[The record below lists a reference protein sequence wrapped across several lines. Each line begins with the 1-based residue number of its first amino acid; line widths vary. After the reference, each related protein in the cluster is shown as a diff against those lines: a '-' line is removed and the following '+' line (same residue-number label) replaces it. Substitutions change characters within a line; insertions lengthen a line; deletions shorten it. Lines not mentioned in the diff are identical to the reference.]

1 MKAMILERF
10 GGTERFAVATV
21 PAPVPK
27 RGEVLVTI
35 KAAGVNPIDVKTR
48 RGGGIA
54 DSLRRQRPMI
64 LGWDLSGVV
73 SKTGEGVEEF
83 RIGDPVFGTVN
94 FPGPGCAYAE
104 FAAVP
109 AEHLAL
115 KPLNVSHEEAAA
127 AAQSPLTAWQ
137 ALVETG
143 RIGSGARVLI
153 HGGAGGVGHHAV
165 QIAKTLGCYVI
176 STAAGRDAGF
186 VRNLGA
192 DEVIDFNTERF
203 EERAKEIDFVLD
215 TVGGENFVRSLHV
228 LRPDGMIVLL
238 PSDRKAEADEAAVAY
253 GVGNYRHILMHSSGE
268 GMRRIADLLA
278 GGRLRVHVDSV
289 FPFGE
294 IARAHERLEG
304 GGVFLFGVLLLGAEI
319 AAFQQLFPDGVDLL
333 DVPGLLQG
341 QLDALH
347 ILQLLL
353 PLDDLL
359 LQGLLGVVLLGNGED
374 RVHPHDDQDDDP
386 VQPVLS
392 PAGPQ
397 GQDRRRQ
404 QHQNHGVL

>member
-165 QIAKTLGCYVI
+165 QI
-176 STAAGRDAGF
+176 
-186 VRNLGA
+186 
-192 DEVIDFNTERF
+192 DFNTERF

-304 GGVFLFGVLLLGAEI
+304 GGVRGK
-319 AAFQQLFPDGVDLL
+319 
-333 DVPGLLQG
+333 
-341 QLDALH
+341 
-347 ILQLLL
+347 
-353 PLDDLL
+353 
-359 LQGLLGVVLLGNGED
+359 VVVAME
-374 RVHPHDDQDDDP
+374 
-386 VQPVLS
+386 
-392 PAGPQ
+392 
-397 GQDRRRQ
+397 
-404 QHQNHGVL
+404 

>member
-1 MKAMILERF
+1 MILERF
-10 GGTERFAVATV
+10 GGTGRFAVATV

-143 RIGSGARVLI
+143 RIGAGARVLI
-153 HGGAGGVGHHAV
+153 HG
-165 QIAKTLGCYVI
+165 
-176 STAAGRDAGF
+176 
-186 VRNLGA
+186 
-192 DEVIDFNTERF
+192 
-203 EERAKEIDFVLD
+203 
-215 TVGGENFVRSLHV
+215 
-228 LRPDGMIVLL
+228 GMIVLL

-304 GGVFLFGVLLLGAEI
+304 GGVRGK
-319 AAFQQLFPDGVDLL
+319 
-333 DVPGLLQG
+333 
-341 QLDALH
+341 
-347 ILQLLL
+347 
-353 PLDDLL
+353 
-359 LQGLLGVVLLGNGED
+359 VVVAME
-374 RVHPHDDQDDDP
+374 
-386 VQPVLS
+386 
-392 PAGPQ
+392 
-397 GQDRRRQ
+397 
-404 QHQNHGVL
+404 

>member
-1 MKAMILERF
+1 MILERF

-73 SKTGEGVEEF
+73 SKTGRASRSSASAILSSE
-83 RIGDPVFGTVN
+83 RSISPA
-94 FPGPGCAYAE
+94 GCAYAE

-143 RIGSGARVLI
+143 RIGAGARVLI

-238 PSDRKAEADEAAVAY
+238 PSDRKAEADEAAVGRTA
-253 GVGNYRHILMHSSGE
+253 SGIT
-268 GMRRIADLLA
+268 GT
-278 GGRLRVHVDSV
+278 S
-289 FPFGE
+289 
-294 IARAHERLEG
+294 
-304 GGVFLFGVLLLGAEI
+304 
-319 AAFQQLFPDGVDLL
+319 
-333 DVPGLLQG
+333 
-341 QLDALH
+341 
-347 ILQLLL
+347 
-353 PLDDLL
+353 
-359 LQGLLGVVLLGNGED
+359 
-374 RVHPHDDQDDDP
+374 
-386 VQPVLS
+386 
-392 PAGPQ
+392 
-397 GQDRRRQ
+397 
-404 QHQNHGVL
+404 

>member
-1 MKAMILERF
+1 MILERF

-143 RIGSGARVLI
+143 RIGAGARVLI

-238 PSDRKAEADEAAVAY
+238 PSDRKAEADEA
-253 GVGNYRHILMHSSGE
+253 
-268 GMRRIADLLA
+268 
-278 GGRLRVHVDSV
+278 
-289 FPFGE
+289 P
-294 IARAHERLEG
+294 
-304 GGVFLFGVLLLGAEI
+304 
-319 AAFQQLFPDGVDLL
+319 
-333 DVPGLLQG
+333 
-341 QLDALH
+341 
-347 ILQLLL
+347 
-353 PLDDLL
+353 
-359 LQGLLGVVLLGNGED
+359 
-374 RVHPHDDQDDDP
+374 
-386 VQPVLS
+386 
-392 PAGPQ
+392 
-397 GQDRRRQ
+397 
-404 QHQNHGVL
+404 

>member
-1 MKAMILERF
+1 MILERF

-94 FPGPGCAYAE
+94 FPGLGCAYAE

-137 ALVETG
+137 ALV
-143 RIGSGARVLI
+143 
-153 HGGAGGVGHHAV
+153 
-165 QIAKTLGCYVI
+165 
-176 STAAGRDAGF
+176 
-186 VRNLGA
+186 
-192 DEVIDFNTERF
+192 
-203 EERAKEIDFVLD
+203 
-215 TVGGENFVRSLHV
+215 
-228 LRPDGMIVLL
+228 
-238 PSDRKAEADEAAVAY
+238 
-253 GVGNYRHILMHSSGE
+253 
-268 GMRRIADLLA
+268 
-278 GGRLRVHVDSV
+278 
-289 FPFGE
+289 
-294 IARAHERLEG
+294 
-304 GGVFLFGVLLLGAEI
+304 
-319 AAFQQLFPDGVDLL
+319 
-333 DVPGLLQG
+333 
-341 QLDALH
+341 
-347 ILQLLL
+347 
-353 PLDDLL
+353 
-359 LQGLLGVVLLGNGED
+359 
-374 RVHPHDDQDDDP
+374 
-386 VQPVLS
+386 
-392 PAGPQ
+392 
-397 GQDRRRQ
+397 
-404 QHQNHGVL
+404 

>member
-1 MKAMILERF
+1 M
-10 GGTERFAVATV
+10 
-21 PAPVPK
+21 
-27 RGEVLVTI
+27 
-35 KAAGVNPIDVKTR
+35 
-48 RGGGIA
+48 
-54 DSLRRQRPMI
+54 
-64 LGWDLSGVV
+64 

-143 RIGSGARVLI
+143 RIGAGARVLI

-203 EERAKEIDFVLD
+203 EERAK
-215 TVGGENFVRSLHV
+215 
-228 LRPDGMIVLL
+228 
-238 PSDRKAEADEAAVAY
+238 ADEAAVAY

-304 GGVFLFGVLLLGAEI
+304 GGVRGK
-319 AAFQQLFPDGVDLL
+319 
-333 DVPGLLQG
+333 
-341 QLDALH
+341 
-347 ILQLLL
+347 
-353 PLDDLL
+353 
-359 LQGLLGVVLLGNGED
+359 VVVAME
-374 RVHPHDDQDDDP
+374 
-386 VQPVLS
+386 
-392 PAGPQ
+392 
-397 GQDRRRQ
+397 
-404 QHQNHGVL
+404 

>member
-1 MKAMILERF
+1 MILERF

-48 RGGGIA
+48 RDGGIA

-143 RIGSGARVLI
+143 RIGAGARVLI
-153 HGGAGGVGHHAV
+153 HGGAGG
-165 QIAKTLGCYVI
+165 IMPC
-176 STAAGRDAGF
+176 
-186 VRNLGA
+186 
-192 DEVIDFNTERF
+192 
-203 EERAKEIDFVLD
+203 
-215 TVGGENFVRSLHV
+215 RSQ
-228 LRPDGMIVLL
+228 
-238 PSDRKAEADEAAVAY
+238 
-253 GVGNYRHILMHSSGE
+253 
-268 GMRRIADLLA
+268 RR
-278 GGRLRVHVDSV
+278 
-289 FPFGE
+289 
-294 IARAHERLEG
+294 
-304 GGVFLFGVLLLGAEI
+304 
-319 AAFQQLFPDGVDLL
+319 
-333 DVPGLLQG
+333 
-341 QLDALH
+341 
-347 ILQLLL
+347 
-353 PLDDLL
+353 
-359 LQGLLGVVLLGNGED
+359 
-374 RVHPHDDQDDDP
+374 
-386 VQPVLS
+386 
-392 PAGPQ
+392 
-397 GQDRRRQ
+397 
-404 QHQNHGVL
+404 

>member
-94 FPGPGCAYAE
+94 FPGRLRLCRVRCGTGGTPRPQTAERFARRGRGGCAV
-104 FAAVP
+104 AADG
-109 AEHLAL
+109 LAGI
-115 KPLNVSHEEAAA
+115 
-127 AAQSPLTAWQ
+127 
-137 ALVETG
+137 G
-143 RIGSGARVLI
+143 RDGTHRGGGRVLI

-215 TVGGENFVRSLHV
+215 TVGGEEF
-228 LRPDGMIVLL
+228 RP
-238 PSDRKAEADEAAVAY
+238 VA
-253 GVGNYRHILMHSSGE
+253 
-268 GMRRIADLLA
+268 
-278 GGRLRVHVDSV
+278 
-289 FPFGE
+289 
-294 IARAHERLEG
+294 ARASSRRHDRAAAFGSEG
-304 GGVFLFGVLLLGAEI
+304 GG
-319 AAFQQLFPDGVDLL
+319 
-333 DVPGLLQG
+333 
-341 QLDALH
+341 
-347 ILQLLL
+347 
-353 PLDDLL
+353 
-359 LQGLLGVVLLGNGED
+359 
-374 RVHPHDDQDDDP
+374 R
-386 VQPVLS
+386 
-392 PAGPQ
+392 
-397 GQDRRRQ
+397 
-404 QHQNHGVL
+404 

>member
-1 MKAMILERF
+1 MILERF

-143 RIGSGARVLI
+143 RIGSGA
-153 HGGAGGVGHHAV
+153 A
-165 QIAKTLGCYVI
+165 C
-176 STAAGRDAGF
+176 
-186 VRNLGA
+186 
-192 DEVIDFNTERF
+192 
-203 EERAKEIDFVLD
+203 
-215 TVGGENFVRSLHV
+215 
-228 LRPDGMIVLL
+228 
-238 PSDRKAEADEAAVAY
+238 
-253 GVGNYRHILMHSSGE
+253 
-268 GMRRIADLLA
+268 
-278 GGRLRVHVDSV
+278 
-289 FPFGE
+289 
-294 IARAHERLEG
+294 
-304 GGVFLFGVLLLGAEI
+304 
-319 AAFQQLFPDGVDLL
+319 
-333 DVPGLLQG
+333 
-341 QLDALH
+341 
-347 ILQLLL
+347 
-353 PLDDLL
+353 
-359 LQGLLGVVLLGNGED
+359 
-374 RVHPHDDQDDDP
+374 
-386 VQPVLS
+386 
-392 PAGPQ
+392 
-397 GQDRRRQ
+397 
-404 QHQNHGVL
+404 

>member
-1 MKAMILERF
+1 MILERF

-127 AAQSPLTAWQ
+127 AAQSPADGL
-137 ALVETG
+137 
-143 RIGSGARVLI
+143 
-153 HGGAGGVGHHAV
+153 AG
-165 QIAKTLGCYVI
+165 I
-176 STAAGRDAGF
+176 GRDGTHRGGGPRADS
-186 VRNLGA
+186 RRSRRRGA
-192 DEVIDFNTERF
+192 SC
-203 EERAKEIDFVLD
+203 RA
-215 TVGGENFVRSLHV
+215 
-228 LRPDGMIVLL
+228 
-238 PSDRKAEADEAAVAY
+238 DRKDV
-253 GVGNYRHILMHSSGE
+253 RLL
-268 GMRRIADLLA
+268 RDLD
-278 GGRLRVHVDSV
+278 GGW
-289 FPFGE
+289 
-294 IARAHERLEG
+294 
-304 GGVFLFGVLLLGAEI
+304 
-319 AAFQQLFPDGVDLL
+319 
-333 DVPGLLQG
+333 
-341 QLDALH
+341 
-347 ILQLLL
+347 
-353 PLDDLL
+353 
-359 LQGLLGVVLLGNGED
+359 
-374 RVHPHDDQDDDP
+374 
-386 VQPVLS
+386 
-392 PAGPQ
+392 
-397 GQDRRRQ
+397 
-404 QHQNHGVL
+404 

>member
-115 KPLNVSHEEAAA
+115 
-127 AAQSPLTAWQ
+127 
-137 ALVETG
+137 
-143 RIGSGARVLI
+143 
-153 HGGAGGVGHHAV
+153 
-165 QIAKTLGCYVI
+165 
-176 STAAGRDAGF
+176 
-186 VRNLGA
+186 NL
-192 DEVIDFNTERF
+192 
-203 EERAKEIDFVLD
+203 LD
-215 TVGGENFVRSLHV
+215 LC
-228 LRPDGMIVLL
+228 
-238 PSDRKAEADEAAVAY
+238 K
-253 GVGNYRHILMHSSGE
+253 
-268 GMRRIADLLA
+268 RIAPLPELC
-278 GGRLRVHVDSV
+278 HTH
-289 FPFGE
+289 
-294 IARAHERLEG
+294 ARTAQ
-304 GGVFLFGVLLLGAEI
+304 GAEQGKKKQNI
-319 AAFQQLFPDGVDLL
+319 CGKIHAFSEKGSV
-333 DVPGLLQG
+333 
-341 QLDALH
+341 
-347 ILQLLL
+347 
-353 PLDDLL
+353 
-359 LQGLLGVVLLGNGED
+359 
-374 RVHPHDDQDDDP
+374 
-386 VQPVLS
+386 
-392 PAGPQ
+392 PAGMFLRAQEREVPP
-397 GQDRRRQ
+397 
-404 QHQNHGVL
+404 

>member
-1 MKAMILERF
+1 MILERF

-143 RIGSGARVLI
+143 RIGAGARVLI

-186 VRNLGA
+186 VRNLGS
-192 DEVIDFNTERF
+192 ILT
-203 EERAKEIDFVLD
+203 
-215 TVGGENFVRSLHV
+215 RSGS
-228 LRPDGMIVLL
+228 RSGRRRSI
-238 PSDRKAEADEAAVAY
+238 SCSIRSAA
-253 GVGNYRHILMHSSGE
+253 RISSG
-268 GMRRIADLLA
+268 RCTC
-278 GGRLRVHVDSV
+278 
-289 FPFGE
+289 F
-294 IARAHERLEG
+294 
-304 GGVFLFGVLLLGAEI
+304 
-319 AAFQQLFPDGVDLL
+319 
-333 DVPGLLQG
+333 VPT
-341 QLDALH
+341 A
-347 ILQLLL
+347 
-353 PLDDLL
+353 
-359 LQGLLGVVLLGNGED
+359 
-374 RVHPHDDQDDDP
+374 
-386 VQPVLS
+386 
-392 PAGPQ
+392 
-397 GQDRRRQ
+397 
-404 QHQNHGVL
+404 

>member
-1 MKAMILERF
+1 M
-10 GGTERFAVATV
+10 
-21 PAPVPK
+21 
-27 RGEVLVTI
+27 
-35 KAAGVNPIDVKTR
+35 
-48 RGGGIA
+48 
-54 DSLRRQRPMI
+54 
-64 LGWDLSGVV
+64 
-73 SKTGEGVEEF
+73 
-83 RIGDPVFGTVN
+83 
-94 FPGPGCAYAE
+94 
-104 FAAVP
+104 

-143 RIGSGARVLI
+143 RIGAGARVLI

-203 EERAKEIDFVLD
+203 EEREKEIDFVLD

-253 GVGNYRHILMHSSGE
+253 GVGNYWHILMHSSGE

-289 FPFGE
+289 FPFG
-294 IARAHERLEG
+294 
-304 GGVFLFGVLLLGAEI
+304 
-319 AAFQQLFPDGVDLL
+319 
-333 DVPGLLQG
+333 
-341 QLDALH
+341 
-347 ILQLLL
+347 
-353 PLDDLL
+353 
-359 LQGLLGVVLLGNGED
+359 
-374 RVHPHDDQDDDP
+374 
-386 VQPVLS
+386 
-392 PAGPQ
+392 
-397 GQDRRRQ
+397 
-404 QHQNHGVL
+404 

>member
-10 GGTERFAVATV
+10 GGTERFAVATG

-143 RIGSGARVLI
+143 RIGAGARVLI

-253 GVGNYRHILMHSSGE
+253 GVGNYWHILMHSSGE

-304 GGVFLFGVLLLGAEI
+304 GGVRGK
-319 AAFQQLFPDGVDLL
+319 
-333 DVPGLLQG
+333 
-341 QLDALH
+341 
-347 ILQLLL
+347 
-353 PLDDLL
+353 
-359 LQGLLGVVLLGNGED
+359 VVVAME
-374 RVHPHDDQDDDP
+374 
-386 VQPVLS
+386 
-392 PAGPQ
+392 
-397 GQDRRRQ
+397 
-404 QHQNHGVL
+404 

>member
-1 MKAMILERF
+1 MILERF

-109 AEHLAL
+109 AEPPRPQTAERFARRGRGGCAVAADGLAGI
-115 KPLNVSHEEAAA
+115 
-127 AAQSPLTAWQ
+127 
-137 ALVETG
+137 G
-143 RIGSGARVLI
+143 RDGTHRGGGRVLI

-253 GVGNYRHILMHSSGE
+253 GVGNYWHILMHSSGE

-294 IARAHERLEG
+294 IAALTNGWKAAGFAERSSWRWSDAG
-304 GGVFLFGVLLLGAEI
+304 RCCGFLRTLTRRPWRRCAGLR
-319 AAFQQLFPDGVDLL
+319 PDCGIRT
-333 DVPGLLQG
+333 G
-341 QLDALH
+341 
-347 ILQLLL
+347 
-353 PLDDLL
+353 
-359 LQGLLGVVLLGNGED
+359 
-374 RVHPHDDQDDDP
+374 R
-386 VQPVLS
+386 S
-392 PAGPQ
+392 PATCPG
-397 GQDRRRQ
+397 
-404 QHQNHGVL
+404 